1 MEVSKWVNLPENP
14 TKEDIKAEIERLGK
28 LKSDFANSDSAL
40 KIQLNSAYG
49 CIGFT
54 GFICYD
60 RNVAQ
65 TVTMQSADLIQFTI
79 RAMDEYFRTVLPSN
93 GDLLA
98 HLGVP
103 LTFQAKQTDKYVKY
117 ADTDSLF
124 VVYNDYYL
132 ASDRRFDLNQ
142 FVLELYKMGLK
153 EYLEVKMVEYCRNY
167 GAIEIRPDKK
177 PAFVI
182 ELENICY
189 SVLWTA
195 SKKYIKDS
203 SWVKG
208 KTFKPQTEITIKG
221 LDANQSATPKFA
233 RDKMKEVIKY
243 IMTNGSKVNDYKI
256 SVLLKQVK
264 EQYRKISIEEIC
276 RTERITEYAK
286 HVINDTNHLE
296 FKPGAKPHVKGAGY
310 YNFLLYGDKKAQSK
324 YPFLT
329 SATKVRWYYTKQKT
343 DLIESFA
350 FYPDNYPKDIAPE
363 IDYDM
368 QFEKTFLN
376 PINRVLNAIGLKQI
390 DPELVYF
397 EPFGWD

>member
-1 MEVSKWVNLPENP
+1 MDNYKWANLPENP
-14 TKEDIKAEIERLGK
+14 TKEEIKSEIDRLNK
-28 LKSDFANSDSAL
+28 LKSDYANSDSAL

-65 TVTMQSADLIQFTI
+65 TVTMQSADLIKYTI
-79 RAMDEYFRTVLPSN
+79 RTMDEYFKNVLIHKREI
-93 GDLLA
+93 LE
-98 HLGVP
+98 HLGINP
-103 LTFQAKQTDKYVKY
+103 DTFKPHTGKYVKY

-124 VVYNDYYL
+124 VVYNDYFQ
-132 ASDRRFDLNQ
+132 ASDQRYDMNKFILEIYKMDLQ
-142 FVLELYKMGLK
+142 KYLEDKLVGYCKSFGALEL
-153 EYLEVKMVEYCRNY
+153 
-167 GAIEIRPDKK
+167 RPDKK
-177 PAFVI
+177 PAFII

-189 SVLWTA
+189 SVLRTA

-233 RDKMKEVIKY
+233 REKMKEIIKY
-243 IMTNGSKVNDYKI
+243 IMTNGSKINDYKI
-256 SVLLKQVK
+256 SVLIKNVK
-264 EQYRKISIEEIC
+264 DQFKKIDIESVC

-286 HVINDTNHLE
+286 HVVNDTAHLE

-310 YNFLLYGDKKAQSK
+310 YNYLLYNNKKAQAK

-350 FYPDNYPKDIAPE
+350 YYPDNYPKDIAPE
-363 IDYDM
+363 IDYDL
-368 QFEKTFLN
+368 QFEKAFLN
-376 PINRVLNAIGLKQI
+376 PINRILSAIGLKQM

-397 EPFGWD
+397 EPFGW